1 MSSDGEDG
9 RESQQDLPT
18 TPEAHATTSLSPT
31 SCTSASTPDV
41 VLSKVAANIDVE
53 ESQPVD
59 IDGGSSDSEL
69 DWAPRKKKKK
79 MCDQESGPSKVETFL
94 HSTKASK
101 KAVDHRRLKLE
112 ALQAKIEVGENRLE
126 AQRQQF
132 ELKLVAEQQKFMA
145 TLEEKR
151 LEADRKLKL
160 MEQEYEDR
168 RELERRK
175 FEDARGREER
185 EYKEKRE
192 REKREYEEMRQ
203 RERISMDEDRR
214 RSDQQFQATL
224 LAKIFANK

>member
-18 TPEAHATTSLSPT
+18 TPEAHATTSPSPT

-41 VLSKVAANIDVE
+41 VLSEVAANIDVE
-53 ESQPVD
+53 ESQPDD
-59 IDGGSSDSEL
+59 IDGGSLDSEL
-69 DWAPRKKKKK
+69 DWAPRKKKK

-112 ALQAKIEVGENRLE
+112 ALQAKMEVGKNQLE

-132 ELKLVAEQQKFMA
+132 ELKLVAKQQKFMA
-145 TLEEKR
+145 ILEEKR

-168 RELERRK
+168 RELERRNL
-175 FEDARGREER
+175 RMPEEG
-185 EYKEKRE
+185 KSVSTWKRE
-192 REKREYEEMRQ
+192 NMR
-203 RERISMDEDRR
+203 RGNM
-214 RSDQQFQATL
+214 
-224 LAKIFANK
+224 KK